1 MIKVDKVS
9 KYFQKRDGSSFA
21 ALFKIE
27 FSIKDKEFL
36 SILGPS
42 GCGKTTLLKIMEGL
56 VKPSEGA
63 ILIDDQPVKGPG
75 PDRAMVFQNFVLL
88 PWADVTGNIAFGL
101 ELSGVGRKQARE
113 VARTQ
118 IEKVGLTGF
127 EHHYPHELS
136 GGMQQR
142 VGLARA
148 LAVNPEILLMD
159 EPFGAL
165 DAQTRQLM
173 QEDLLNIWQAEQKTV
188 VFVTHSMDEAVYLSD
203 RVVIMDTHPGR
214 VEEIIDVPMPR
225 PRDPDVRRTPEFSDL
240 TSHMWDKLRDIL
252 KRDQAAAA
260 EEAKAAH
267 D

>member
-1 MIKVDKVS
+1 MINVDKVS
-9 KYFQKRDGSSFA
+9 KTFEKRDGSTFY
-21 ALFKIE
+21 ALSKAE
-27 FSIKDKEFL
+27 FTVNDGEFL

-56 VKPSEGA
+56 IKPSDGQ
-63 ILIDDQPVKGPG
+63 IVIDGRPVKGPG

-88 PWADVTGNIAFGL
+88 PWSDVLGNIAFGL
-101 ELSGVGRKQARE
+101 ELQGMRRGKARE
-113 VARTQ
+113 IAAEQLTR
-118 IEKVGLTGF
+118 VGLTGF
-127 EHHYPHELS
+127 EHHLPHELS

-173 QEDLLNIWQAEQKTV
+173 QEDLTSIWQEEQKTV

-214 VEEIIDVPMPR
+214 VEEIVEVPLSR
-225 PRDPDVRRTPEFSDL
+225 PRDGSVRRTSAFTDL
-240 TSHMWDKLRDIL
+240 TSHMWERLREIMR
-252 KRDQAAAA
+252 RDQAMEAA
-260 EEAKAAH
+260 EQSE
-267 D
+267 